1 MFLVHKYMELS
12 LPLILFI
19 TPTLIKR
26 KHKFI
31 EVGYVKE
38 IKKWDV
44 DIMHA
49 TNKTCTKYSFH
60 LMGYTITIATFDLSY
75 NA

>member
-38 IKKWDV
+38 IKSGMW
-44 DIMHA
+44 IL
-49 TNKTCTKYSFH
+49 CTLQIKPARNI
-60 LMGYTITIATFDLSY
+60 LNI
-75 NA
+75 